1 MTTPSPSRRGATAEA
16 ATPSPSAT
24 STSPDPAA
32 PSAAPSTPDPHRWK
46 ALGVLAAGLALIV
59 IDGSIVAVSLPTII
73 SDLSLDLTDAQWV
86 TTSYAVVLSALLLIA
101 GRLGDRLGRRRLLI
115 AGVGVFVLA
124 SVLAALSSSGGT
136 LIAAR
141 LLQGVGGAAILPS
154 TLSSVNATFRGRERA
169 AAFGVWGAVM
179 AGAAA
184 LGPLLGGWLTSSF
197 SWPWIF
203 AVNVP
208 VGIAVIAGALAW
220 VRESREADDADGT
233 ADAEAF
239 DDGAADGWTVHD
251 GAAGGGTSSRP
262 AVRRGLDVLGAVLSA
277 GALGLLV
284 FGIIEATT
292 LGWWD
297 EQAPLA
303 LGGRELHGPGGLSLA
318 PLVLAA
324 GLLLLLAFV
333 LWERRRGARGRAVLL
348 DLDLFRLPAFAWG
361 NVTAGAVAVGEFGL
375 LFVLPL
381 YLVDVQGL
389 GTLQSG
395 GVLAAMA
402 GGAFLS
408 GMLARHLA
416 AAIGAPGTV
425 LVGLGLEVIGVGVLA
440 LVLAPASPVLLLI
453 GILVVYGLGLG
464 LASAQLTSTVLAP
477 VPPEQSGQ
485 GSATQSTVRQVGTA
499 LGTAVSGALL
509 AAGLSARTDDLT
521 GQASGFGQQLTDSA
535 GSILPALRGQGM
547 APGVIDQLE
556 LVFTDG
562 ARIAMAGA
570 AGFLLLGLVGAVA
583 VRRAARGAAAGH
595 GAEVEADDA
604 GASDS
609 AAG

>member
-1 MTTPSPSRRGATAEA
+1 MRTPSPSRRGATAET
-16 ATPSPSAT
+16 ATPAPD
-24 STSPDPAA
+24 ST
-32 PSAAPSTPDPHRWK
+32 TPDPDRWK
-46 ALGVLAAGLALIV
+46 ALGVLAAGLAMIV

-101 GRLGDRLGRRRLLI
+101 GRLGDRLGRRRLLV

-124 SVLAALSSSGGT
+124 SVLAALASSGAA

-208 VGIAVIAGALAW
+208 VGLAVIAGALAW
-220 VRESREADDADGT
+220 VRESRESGEDRERREGD
-233 ADAEAF
+233 
-239 DDGAADGWTVHD
+239 AADGSVD
-251 GAAGGGTSSRP
+251 GGGSSER
-262 AVRRGLDVLGAVLSA
+262 AGRRGLDLLGALLSA

-284 FGIIEATT
+284 FGIVEATT
-292 LGWWD
+292 LGWWS
-297 EQAPLA
+297 EKAPLE
-303 LGGRELHGPGGLSLA
+303 LGGRELHGPSGLSLS

-324 GLLLLLAFV
+324 GLLLLVGFV
-333 LWERRRGARGRAVLL
+333 LWERRRGARDQEVLL

-389 GTLQSG
+389 GTLASG

-408 GMLARHLA
+408 GTLARHLA

-440 LVLAPASPVLLLI
+440 LVLAPGSPVLLLI
-453 GILVVYGLGLG
+453 GVLVVYGLGLG

-477 VPPEQSGQ
+477 VPPAQSGQ
-485 GSATQSTVRQVGTA
+485 GSATQSTVRQLGTA

-509 AAGLSARTDDLT
+509 AAGLTARTDDLT
-521 GQASGFGQQLTDSA
+521 GQAAGLGRQLTDSA

-547 APGVIDQLE
+547 DPAVLEQLE

-570 AGFLLLGLVGAVA
+570 VAFLLLGFAGAVA
-583 VRRAARGAAAGH
+583 VARAALRAA
-595 GAEVEADDA
+595 
-604 GASDS
+604 
-609 AAG
+609 

>member
-1 MTTPSPSRRGATAEA
+1 MRTPSPSRRGATAET
-16 ATPSPSAT
+16 ATPAPD
-24 STSPDPAA
+24 ST
-32 PSAAPSTPDPHRWK
+32 TPDPDRWK
-46 ALGVLAAGLALIV
+46 ALSVLAAGLAMIV

-101 GRLGDRLGRRRLLI
+101 GRLGDRLGRRRLLV

-124 SVLAALSSSGGT
+124 SVLAALASSGAA

-208 VGIAVIAGALAW
+208 VGLAVIAGALAW
-220 VRESREADDADGT
+220 VRESRESGEDRESREGD
-233 ADAEAF
+233 
-239 DDGAADGWTVHD
+239 AADGSVD
-251 GAAGGGTSSRP
+251 GGGSSER
-262 AVRRGLDVLGAVLSA
+262 AGRRGLDLLGALLSA

-284 FGIIEATT
+284 FGIVEATT
-292 LGWWD
+292 LGWWS
-297 EQAPLA
+297 EKAPLE
-303 LGGRELHGPGGLSLA
+303 LGGRELHGPSGLSLS

-324 GLLLLLAFV
+324 GLLLLVGFV
-333 LWERRRGARGRAVLL
+333 LWERRRGARDQEVLL

-389 GTLQSG
+389 GTLASG

-425 LVGLGLEVIGVGVLA
+425 LVGLGLQVIGVGVLA
-440 LVLAPASPVLLLI
+440 LILAPGSPVLLLI
-453 GILVVYGLGLG
+453 GVLVVYGLGLG

-477 VPPEQSGQ
+477 VPPAQSGQ
-485 GSATQSTVRQVGTA
+485 GSAAQSTVRQLGTA

-509 AAGLSARTDDLT
+509 SAGLTARGDSLTGRAAGY
-521 GQASGFGQQLTDSA
+521 GQQLTDSA

-547 APGVIDQLE
+547 KQAVLDQLG

-570 AGFLLLGLVGAVA
+570 AVFLLLGLAGAVA
-583 VRRAARGAAAGH
+583 VARAARRAA
-595 GAEVEADDA
+595 
-604 GASDS
+604 
-609 AAG
+609 

>member
-1 MTTPSPSRRGATAEA
+1 MTTPSPSRHGATAEA
-16 ATPSPSAT
+16 ATPSPSSA
-24 STSPDPAA
+24 STTPDHAA
-32 PSAAPSTPDPHRWK
+32 PSAALSTPDPHRWK

-86 TTSYAVVLSALLLIA
+86 TTSYAVVLSAL
-101 GRLGDRLGRRRLLI
+101 LLI

-220 VRESREADDADGT
+220 VRESREEGDAGRTADGRTVDDGT
-233 ADAEAF
+233 ADG
-239 DDGAADGWTVHD
+239 GA
-251 GAAGGGTSSRP
+251 SSRL
-262 AVRRGLDVLGAVLSA
+262 AARRGLDLLGAVLSA

-292 LGWWD
+292 LGWWG

-303 LGGRELHGPGGLSLA
+303 LGGRELHGPAGLSLA

-333 LWERRRGARGRAVLL
+333 LWERRRGARGQAVLL

-389 GTLQSG
+389 GALQSG

-408 GMLARHLA
+408 GTLARHLA

-425 LVGLGLEVIGVGVLA
+425 LVGLGLEVVGVGVLA

-485 GSATQSTVRQVGTA
+485 GSATQSTVRQLDTA
-499 LGTAVSGALL
+499 LGKIG
-509 AAGLSARTDDLT
+509 R
-521 GQASGFGQQLTDSA
+521 ASC
-535 GSILPALRGQGM
+535 RER
-547 APGVIDQLE
+547 V
-556 LVFTDG
+556 
-562 ARIAMAGA
+562 
-570 AGFLLLGLVGAVA
+570 
-583 VRRAARGAAAGH
+583 
-595 GAEVEADDA
+595 
-604 GASDS
+604 
-609 AAG
+609 

>member
-1 MTTPSPSRRGATAEA
+1 M
-16 ATPSPSAT
+16 
-24 STSPDPAA
+24 
-32 PSAAPSTPDPHRWK
+32 
-46 ALGVLAAGLALIV
+46 LAAGLAMIV

-73 SDLSLDLTDAQWV
+73 TDLSLDLTDAQWV

-115 AGVGVFVLA
+115 AGVAVFVVA
-124 SVLAALSSSGGT
+124 SVLAALADSGAA

-154 TLSSVNATFRGRERA
+154 TLSSVNATFRGRERG

-208 VGIAVIAGALAW
+208 VGLAVIAGALAW
-220 VRESREADDADGT
+220 VRESREGDGPAVGDAASESAADEPAADSAADGT
-233 ADAEAF
+233 AVDRVA
-239 DDGAADGWTVHD
+239 DGAAVDRAGD
-251 GAAGGGTSSRP
+251 MPAAGG
-262 AVRRGLDVLGAVLSA
+262 AVGGATPRARASRRGLDVVGALLSA
-277 GALGLLV
+277 AALGLIV
-284 FGIIEATT
+284 FGIVEATT
-292 LGWWD
+292 LGWWT
-297 EQAPLA
+297 EKAPLA
-303 LGGRELHGPGGLSLA
+303 VGERALHGPAGLSLS

-324 GLLLLLAFV
+324 GLLLLIAFV
-333 LWERRRGARGRAVLL
+333 LWERRRGARGQEVLL

-361 NVTAGAVAVGEFGL
+361 NLTAGAVAVGEFDL

-389 GTLQSG
+389 GTLASG

-408 GMLARHLA
+408 GTLARHLA

-425 LVGLGLEVIGVGVLA
+425 LVGLGLEVLGVGVLA
-440 LVLAPASPVLLLI
+440 AVLAPGSSVLLII

-477 VPPEQSGQ
+477 VPPAQSGQ
-485 GSATQSTVRQVGTA
+485 GSATQSTVRQLGTA
-499 LGTAVSGALL
+499 LGTAVAGALL
-509 AAGLSARTDDLT
+509 AAGLSARTDSLT
-521 GQASGFGQQLTDSA
+521 GQAAGFGQQLTDSA
-535 GSILPALRGQGM
+535 GSVLPALRDQGM
-547 APGVIDQLE
+547 APEVLDQLE

-570 AGFLLLGLVGAVA
+570 AGFLLLGLVGALV
-583 VRRAARGAAAGH
+583 VRRAARTAAA
-595 GAEVEADDA
+595 D
-604 GASDS
+604 
-609 AAG
+609 

>member
-1 MTTPSPSRRGATAEA
+1 
-16 ATPSPSAT
+16 
-24 STSPDPAA
+24 
-32 PSAAPSTPDPHRWK
+32 
-46 ALGVLAAGLALIV
+46 VLAAGLALIV

-124 SVLAALSSSGGT
+124 SVLAALSTSGGT

-208 VGIAVIAGALAW
+208 VGLAVIAGALAW
-220 VRESREADDADGT
+220 VRESREADEADGT
-233 ADAEAF
+233 ADN
-239 DDGAADGWTVHD
+239 ADGTVD
-251 GAAGGGTSSRP
+251 GRKADGGVPLQAASRHSSRP
-262 AVRRGLDVLGAVLSA
+262 VSRHGLDLVGAGLSA

-284 FGIIEATT
+284 FGIVEATT
-292 LGWWD
+292 LGWWS
-297 EQAPLA
+297 EKAPLA
-303 LGGRELHGPGGLSLA
+303 LGGRELHGPVGLSLS
-318 PLVLAA
+318 PLLLAA
-324 GLLLLLAFV
+324 GLLLLIGFV
-333 LWERRRGARGRAVLL
+333 LWERRRGSRGQEVLL
-348 DLDLFRLPAFAWG
+348 DLRLFRLPAFAWG

-389 GTLQSG
+389 GTLASG

-408 GMLARHLA
+408 GTLARHLA

-440 LVLAPASPVLLLI
+440 LVLAPGSPVLLLI

-485 GSATQSTVRQVGTA
+485 GSATQSTVRQLGTA

-509 AAGLSARTDDLT
+509 AAGLSARGDALI
-521 GQASGFGQQLTDSA
+521 GQAAGFGQQLTDSA
-535 GSILPALRGQGM
+535 GSVLPALRGQGM
-547 APGVIDQLE
+547 DPAVLDQLE

-570 AGFLLLGLVGAVA
+570 AGFLLLGLVGALA
-583 VRRAARGAAAGH
+583 VRRAARTAAA
-595 GAEVEADDA
+595 
-604 GASDS
+604 
-609 AAG
+609 

>member
-1 MTTPSPSRRGATAEA
+1 MTTPSPSRHGATAEA
-16 ATPSPSAT
+16 ATPSPSSA
-24 STSPDPAA
+24 STTPDHAA
-32 PSAAPSTPDPHRWK
+32 PSAALSTPDPHRWK

-220 VRESREADDADGT
+220 VRESREEGDAGRTAYGRTADDGT
-233 ADAEAF
+233 ADGEA
-239 DDGAADGWTVHD
+239 
-251 GAAGGGTSSRP
+251 SSRL
-262 AVRRGLDVLGAVLSA
+262 AARRGLDLLGAVLSA

-292 LGWWD
+292 LGWWG

-303 LGGRELHGPGGLSLA
+303 LGGRELHGPAGLSLA

-333 LWERRRGARGRAVLL
+333 LWERRRGARGQAVLL

-389 GTLQSG
+389 GALQSG

-408 GMLARHLA
+408 GTLARHLA

-425 LVGLGLEVIGVGVLA
+425 LVGLGLEVVGVGVLA

-485 GSATQSTVRQVGTA
+485 GSATQSTVRQLGTA

-521 GQASGFGQQLTDSA
+521 GQAAGFGQQLTDSA

-570 AGFLLLGLVGAVA
+570 AGFLLLGLVGALA
-583 VRRAARGAAAGH
+583 VRRAAQGAATVPSG
-595 GAEVEADDA
+595 D
-604 GASDS
+604 
-609 AAG
+609 

>member
-1 MTTPSPSRRGATAEA
+1 M
-16 ATPSPSAT
+16 
-24 STSPDPAA
+24 
-32 PSAAPSTPDPHRWK
+32 
-46 ALGVLAAGLALIV
+46 
-59 IDGSIVAVSLPTII
+59 
-73 SDLSLDLTDAQWV
+73 
-86 TTSYAVVLSALLLIA
+86 LSALLLIA
-101 GRLGDRLGRRRLLI
+101 GRLGDRLGRRRLLV

-124 SVLAALSSSGGT
+124 SVLAALASSGAA

-208 VGIAVIAGALAW
+208 VGLAVIVGTLAW
-220 VRESREADDADGT
+220 VRESREDDGT
-233 ADAEAF
+233 DRVDA
-239 DDGAADGWTVHD
+239 AAD
-251 GAAGGGTSSRP
+251 GGTSSARAP
-262 AVRRGLDVLGAVLSA
+262 RRGPDLLGAVLSA

-284 FGIIEATT
+284 FSIVEATT
-292 LGWWD
+292 LGWWS
-297 EQAPLA
+297 EKAPLA
-303 LGGRELHGPGGLSLA
+303 LGGRALHGPAGLSLS
-318 PLVLAA
+318 PLLLAA
-324 GLLLLLAFV
+324 GLLLLIAFV
-333 LWERRRGARGRAVLL
+333 LWERRRGARDHEVLL

-389 GTLQSG
+389 GTLASG

-440 LVLAPASPVLLLI
+440 LILAPGSPVLLLI
-453 GILVVYGLGLG
+453 GVLVVYGLGLG

-477 VPPEQSGQ
+477 VPPAQSGQ
-485 GSATQSTVRQVGTA
+485 GSATQSTVRQLGTA

-509 AAGLSARTDDLT
+509 AAGLTARTDDLT
-521 GQASGFGQQLTDSA
+521 GQAAVFGRQLTDSA

-547 APGVIDQLE
+547 DPAVLEQLE

-570 AGFLLLGLVGAVA
+570 VAFLLLGFAGAVA
-583 VRRAARGAAAGH
+583 VARAALRAA
-595 GAEVEADDA
+595 
-604 GASDS
+604 
-609 AAG
+609 

>member
-1 MTTPSPSRRGATAEA
+1 MTSPSPSRRGATAET
-16 ATPSPSAT
+16 ATPSHTPS
-24 STSPDPAA
+24 SA
-32 PSAAPSTPDPHRWK
+32 PTTPDPHRWK

-73 SDLSLDLTDAQWV
+73 ADLSLDLTDAQWV

-101 GRLGDRLGRRRLLI
+101 GRLGDRVGRRRLLI
-115 AGVGVFVLA
+115 GGVGVFVLA
-124 SVLAALSSSGGT
+124 SVLAALSSSGGA

-220 VRESREADDADGT
+220 VRESREADETDET
-233 ADAEAF
+233 KE
-239 DDGAADGWTVHD
+239 AADGEAP
-251 GAAGGGTSSRP
+251 AAP
-262 AVRRGLDVLGAVLSA
+262 AARRGMDVLGAVLSA

-284 FGIIEATT
+284 FGIVEATT
-292 LGWWD
+292 LGWWS
-297 EQAPLA
+297 EKAPLA
-303 LGGRELHGPGGLSLA
+303 LGGRELHGPAGLSLS

-324 GLLLLLAFV
+324 GLVLLIAFV
-333 LWERRRGARGRAVLL
+333 LWERRRGARGQEVLL
-348 DLDLFRLPAFAWG
+348 DLDLFRLRAFAWG

-389 GTLQSG
+389 GTLESG

-440 LVLAPASPVLLLI
+440 LVLAPGSPVLLLI

-485 GSATQSTVRQVGTA
+485 GSATQSTVRQLGTA
-499 LGTAVSGALL
+499 LGTAISGALL
-509 AAGLSARTDDLT
+509 AAGLAARSDDLT
-521 GQASGFGQQLTDSA
+521 GQAAGFGQQLTDSA

-547 APGVIDQLE
+547 GPAVLDQLE

-570 AGFLLLGLVGAVA
+570 AGFLLLGLVGALA
-583 VRRAARGAAAGH
+583 VRRAARATS
-595 GAEVEADDA
+595 V
-604 GASDS
+604 
-609 AAG
+609 